1 MSSFPSRRVRS
12 HLRRVT
18 GAKYVGALG
27 EIAKGL
33 GKEPAFVQ
41 DTEPV
46 KKRAREPVCV
56 GKASAKEAEAA
67 LIREVVMAS
76 KIPTLHAPVD
86 DVPARC
92 GCDVDFE
99 GNVGFSPDDV
109 HGVDDMGEC
118 GV

>member
-1 MSSFPSRRVRS
+1 
-12 HLRRVT
+12 
-18 GAKYVGALG
+18 
-27 EIAKGL
+27 
-33 GKEPAFVQ
+33 
-41 DTEPV
+41 
-46 KKRAREPVCV
+46 V